1 VRNLLG
7 LSAVLLALQ
16 VSSPSPPIKGA
27 RIELAVKTVTGL
39 KVTLENRRE
48 SPLVQCT
55 IGLRARDQASGNE
68 FFTFY
73 FHEQSPGPRDTS
85 PVQPQTRRVL
95 ELTRH
100 NQVDIEAPV
109 LQLAVFEDGFAEGA
123 PRELDEWR
131 QGRQDH
137 LDDLAY
143 WVRAFDAMPR
153 ISDPEARAFLAARLI
168 ERRPAGPTP
177 GVPRVAAPD
186 ASPVRVRL
194 QRIIDQYPTGPDIW
208 IPLDRLRADVRRE
221 LAAVPAEPP
230 RGRDG
235 PITDVGLSWE
245 PATPTEF
252 VARIENL
259 RDVAIEAFGFE
270 LVDPITARPRSARRS
285 DACGTSR
292 EPDRPGSARIQ
303 PKEVR
308 DLFLGSPPRD
318 SELRLSFV
326 LFDDQVFEG
335 SAEAREQLRIDRLAG
350 GQCPQR

>member
-1 VRNLLG
+1 VRNVLG

-16 VSSPSPPIKGA
+16 VSTAPPPITGA
-27 RIELAVKTVTGL
+27 RIELAVKSVAGL

-55 IGLRARDQASGNE
+55 IGLRARDQTSGNE

-73 FHEQSPGPRDTS
+73 FENS

-95 ELTRH
+95 ELTLH
-100 NQVDIEAPV
+100 NQSDIEAAV
-109 LQLAVFEDGFAEGA
+109 VQLAVFEDGFAEGA
-123 PRELDEWR
+123 ARELGEWR
-131 QGRQDH
+131 QGRQEH
-137 LDDLAY
+137 LDDLTY
-143 WVRAFDAMPR
+143 WVHAFDAMPR

-168 ERRPAGPTP
+168 ERRPAGQTP
-177 GVPRVAAPD
+177 GVPRLAAAN
-186 ASPVRVRL
+186 ASPVHVRL
-194 QRIIDQYPTGPDIW
+194 QRIIDQYPTGPDVW

-292 EPDRPGSARIQ
+292 EPGRPGSARIQ

-308 DLFLGSPPRD
+308 DLALGSPPRD
-318 SELRLSFV
+318 AELRLSFV

-335 SAEAREQLRIDRLAG
+335 SPEAREQLRIDRLAS
-350 GQCPQR
+350 GQCPPR